1 MAEVFRI
8 EVPIRVEDQTDPG
21 LSRAKEKL
29 NGFDKTAQKTQER
42 LNQMNRTKYQVV
54 LDALDRASGT
64 IGKVSS
70 KARSIA
76 GKTFSFTMKVIDMAT
91 APLRGIWNFAT
102 SIQGAI
108 LGATGAFA
116 GIYKPM
122 DIAGDYEQTQIAFET
137 MLKSAEK
144 AEQFL
149 KDASEFANKTPFE
162 FPELINSS
170 KLLLAFG
177 FETDKILDLMTVIG
191 DTSSGL
197 GAGAEGI
204 DRITRALGQMQAK
217 GRAQAEELLQL
228 QELGVPANQILQEEL
243 GLTGEQVANI
253 GKESIEAAKVIDALL
268 RGMDKRFGGMMA
280 NQSKTAKG
288 MISTLKDT
296 LQNSLLR
303 PWGQGLWEGVKPGL
317 EKITTWIDENQ
328 ETITAWGEAW
338 KKAGANIS
346 KWAVSKV
353 EDLQN
358 RIRRMTN
365 SQEWKDA
372 QTFGAKMKIAW
383 DQVIA
388 QPFNEWWNSTG
399 KVWIADKASK
409 VGEGIGSG
417 MTMGLL
423 ALLGIDVSATTQ
435 EGKSVGGAFIK
446 GFMEGFD
453 TEKITEGLKTW
464 ADKNKEIV
472 VGLGILIGGKLAA
485 GIISGLG
492 KLKDAKDLFGG
503 KGSKDGLPQTAQPS
517 AYSTQ
522 TMQVTAQVVH
532 VYGKSIQGPTGR
544 TPAGGSPSGSGG
556 MVPPIVLPPT
566 STPPS
571 LPPGKPPSLPPAPTT
586 VALPGGA
593 AAAGATGKVI
603 NTVQLANG
611 SYVATGG
618 ALTTGLART
627 GVALGAGAATAGGAA
642 AVGGASIAGIISG
655 ILGLGSAGIDVY
667 QGVKASKAGNS
678 KAAKDEY
685 VTAGTKAGMVGAGA
699 AAGAGIGALFGGV
712 GAVPGAIVGAGVG
725 GVAAL
730 FGGDKA
736 GKALSGAT
744 DKSGG
749 LSRFWENTKQR
760 TGDTWE
766 STKTGASDAGTWIA
780 DKWNGFSD
788 WFGTSVWTPT
798 KDIGIS
804 AANITAG
811 AWSEGKDWVT
821 DKWGDF
827 SNWFDENA
835 WKPVSDSAQAA
846 GEWSGQKWDEARAW
860 IGGKWADFSSWLDES
875 AWTPASDAAQAAG
888 QRVSDKWGEARTWAG
903 EHWIDFAGWFEENAW
918 GPVKTGAQAAGAW
931 VSERWSA
938 AKTWINEA
946 WGTVSGWFSDTVW
959 EPIKGAAQTA
969 GAWLG
974 DQFTAAKNAV
984 SDAWSGVAGWF
995 ETNVWGPIKSGAS
1008 AAWEWVGDKLGG
1020 IGEWMGDK
1028 WVSFKDWLGGL
1039 GQKGSAKTGLKTSQG
1054 KGSVAEHAD
1063 GGIMTKPHMGIVAE
1077 AGPEA
1082 IIPLTKPSR
1091 AKVLW
1096 QQVGNIMGFTEAR
1109 TNAIGE
1115 NLPQV
1120 ESVSEIT
1127 KRYTNVKDIAENTK
1141 RLADVVDITRYRN
1154 LKQKDKT
1161 LTERLKHFT
1170 TTLNQAQ
1177 KVNTY
1182 ATGGILTKPHMGLV
1196 AEDGAEG
1203 IIPLSPSKRSRGI
1216 DLWQKTGEILGVRP
1230 YEDGG
1235 IVGDT
1240 SVAAPKGTA
1249 SRNSE
1254 GINVTVNNKIEPSFT
1269 FEIRAGADPDEIVA
1283 VIKARTHELSDG
1295 IAGSIA
1301 ERMERIFRNMP
1312 TKSYAY

>member
-1 MAEVFRI
+1 VRKEERMAEVFRI
-8 EVPIRVEDQTDPG
+8 EIPISVEDNTDPG
-21 LSRAKEKL
+21 VSQATRKI
-29 NGFDKTAQKTQER
+29 NGFDKANQKTQER

-54 LDALDRASGT
+54 LDALDRASSVV
-64 IGKVSS
+64 GKVTS

-177 FETDKILDLMTVIG
+177 FEADKILDLMTVIG

-253 GKESIEAAKVIDALL
+253 GKESIEASKVIDALL
-268 RGMDKRFGGMMA
+268 RGMEKRFGGMMA

-296 LQNSLLR
+296 LENSLLR

-328 ETITAWGEAW
+328 ETIAAWGEAW

-346 KWAVSKV
+346 KWVMTKV
-353 EDLQN
+353 EDLQGH
-358 RIRRMTN
+358 IRRMTN

-372 QTFGAKMKIAW
+372 QTFGAKMKIVW

-446 GFMEGFD
+446 GFTEGFD
-453 TEKITEGLKTW
+453 TEKITEALKTW

-627 GVALGAGAATAGGAA
+627 GVALGAGAATARGAA
-642 AVGGASIAGIISG
+642 AVGGASISGIIGG

-667 QGVKASKAGNS
+667 QGVKASKAGNN

-685 VTAGTKAGMVGAGA
+685 VTAGTKAGMVGVGA

-712 GAVPGAIVGAGVG
+712 GAAPGALIGAGIG
-725 GVAAL
+725 GVTSL
-730 FGGDKA
+730 FAGNKVGKSLSDGSDKGGW
-736 GKALSGAT
+736 LSY
-744 DKSGG
+744 
-749 LSRFWENTKQR
+749 FWENTTQQA
-760 TGDTWE
+760 GAAWD
-766 STKTGASDAGTWIA
+766 SVKTGASDAKTWIA
-780 DKWNGFSD
+780 DKWSGFSD

-811 AWSEGKDWVT
+811 AWSEGKDWAT

-827 SNWFDENA
+827 SNWFDANA
-835 WKPVSDSAQAA
+835 WEPVSN
-846 GEWSGQKWDEARAW
+846 
-860 IGGKWADFSSWLDES
+860 
-875 AWTPASDAAQAAG
+875 TAQAAG
-888 QRVSDKWGEARTWAG
+888 QRVSDKWGEARIWAG

-918 GPVKTGAQAAGAW
+918 GPVKTGAQAAGTW
-931 VSERWSA
+931 VSERWIA
-938 AKTWINEA
+938 AKTWISET
-946 WGTVSGWFSDTVW
+946 WGTVSGWFSETVW
-959 EPIKGAAQTA
+959 EPVKGAAATA
-969 GAWLG
+969 GTWLDEKLTIAKGAVQEAWTG
-974 DQFTAAKNAV
+974 V
-984 SDAWSGVAGWF
+984 SGWF
-995 ETNVWGPIKSGAS
+995 EENVWGPIKSGAS
-1008 AAWEWVGDKLGG
+1008 AAWEWVGEKLGG

-1054 KGSVAEHAD
+1054 KGSVAEHAW

-1082 IIPLTKPSR
+1082 IIPL
-1091 AKVLW
+1091 
-1096 QQVGNIMGFTEAR
+1096 
-1109 TNAIGE
+1109 
-1115 NLPQV
+1115 
-1120 ESVSEIT
+1120 
-1127 KRYTNVKDIAENTK
+1127 
-1141 RLADVVDITRYRN
+1141 
-1154 LKQKDKT
+1154 
-1161 LTERLKHFT
+1161 
-1170 TTLNQAQ
+1170 
-1177 KVNTY
+1177 
-1182 ATGGILTKPHMGLV
+1182 
-1196 AEDGAEG
+1196 
-1203 IIPLSPSKRSRGI
+1203 SPSKRSGALS
-1216 DLWQKTGEILGVRP
+1216 LWQQTGQMLGVTP
-1230 YEDGG
+1230 HADGG
-1235 IVGDT
+1235 IFGKLKSVGNVVKEFAGDKISAIGTTAKKAWGSIKTVFSTDKASAAGNTTESIAIGLESTRRGQENTVKSIYKPYQKKIASIT
-1240 SVAAPKGTA
+1240 SPDFGEYEKVREIAHMAKNLNRRFGKATKIA
-1249 SRNSE
+1249 SRVAIPLSL
-1254 GINVTVNNKIEPSFT
+1254 IASVT
-1269 FEIRAGADPDEIVA
+1269 EIIGLEDKKRAIVKELGSVLGAVGVSA
-1283 VIKARTHELSDG
+1283 LVGAGTGALVGAGVLS
-1295 IAGSIA
+1295 
-1301 ERMERIFRNMP
+1301 P
-1312 TKSYAY
+1312 V